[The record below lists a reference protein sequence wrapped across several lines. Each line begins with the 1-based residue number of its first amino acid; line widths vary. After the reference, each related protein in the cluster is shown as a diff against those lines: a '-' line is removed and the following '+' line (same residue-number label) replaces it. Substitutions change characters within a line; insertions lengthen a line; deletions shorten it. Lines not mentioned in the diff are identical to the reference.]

1 MQRPTITAMVAVV
14 MTTAMPSNSI
24 SQIICMMFKA
34 DDCRRV
40 AVGYAFAAIA

>member
-1 MQRPTITAMVAVV
+1 MQRPTIAATLAAIMATAK
-14 MTTAMPSNSI
+14 PLNSN

-34 DDCRRV
+34 DDYRRV